1 MRLVKID
8 NVILNM
14 DNIVMTKGFRM
25 DNGKVEV
32 YAYTQDTKHYVGVC
46 ESTEDY
52 NDFMEAFYQGM
63 VKNWCGETCE
73 GKSKNEDED
82 KELWT

>member
-14 DNIVMTKGFRM
+14 DNIVMLKGYRL
-25 DNGKVEV
+25 DSGKVEV
-32 YAYTQDTKHYVGVC
+32 YAYTQDTRHYVGVC
-46 ESTEDY
+46 DNVEDY
-52 NDFMEAFYQGM
+52 NEFMDTFYHGM
-63 VKNWCGETCE
+63 EKNWCGEICKRKDE
-73 GKSKNEDED
+73 DEDED

>member
-1 MRLVKID
+1 MRLVKVD

-14 DNIVMTKGFRM
+14 DNVVMIKGHRQG
-25 DNGKVEV
+25 NGQVEV

-52 NDFMEAFYQGM
+52 NEFMDAFYQGM
-63 VKNWCGETCE
+63 VKNWLGEAIC
-73 GKSKNEDED
+73 KSKDEDED
-82 KELWT
+82 EELWT

>member
-8 NVILNM
+8 NVVLNL
-14 DNIVMTKGFRM
+14 DNIVMIKGYKM
-25 DNGKVEV
+25 DNDTVEV

-63 VKNWCGETCE
+63 VKNWCGETYRY
-73 GKSKNEDED
+73 KTEDED
-82 KELWT
+82 ENKELWK

>member
-14 DNIVMTKGFRM
+14 DNIVMMKGHRL
-25 DNGKVEV
+25 DSGTVEV

-52 NDFMEAFYQGM
+52 NDFMEMFYQGM
-63 VKNWCGETCE
+63 VKIWLGETYRY
-73 GKSKNEDED
+73 KTEDED
-82 KELWT
+82 ENKELWK

>member
-14 DNIVMTKGFRM
+14 DNVVMIKGYKM

-46 ESTEDY
+46 ESNEGY
-52 NDFMEAFYQGM
+52 NDFMEMFYQGM
-63 VKNWCGETCE
+63 VKNWLGETYRY
-73 GKSKNEDED
+73 KTEDED
-82 KELWT
+82 ENKELWK

>member
-14 DNIVMTKGFRM
+14 DNVVMLKGYLM
-25 DNGKVEV
+25 QNGKVEV
-32 YAYTQDTKHYVGVC
+32 YAYTQDAKHYVGVC
-46 ESTEDY
+46 ESNDDY
-52 NDFMEAFYQGM
+52 KEFMETFYQGM
-63 VKNWCGETCE
+63 QKNWCGEICKRKDE
-73 GKSKNEDED
+73 DEDED

>member
-14 DNIVMTKGFRM
+14 DNIVMLKGHRR
-25 DNGKVEV
+25 DSSKVDV
-32 YAYTQDTKHYVGVC
+32 YAYTQDTKHFVGVC
-46 ESTEDY
+46 ESIEDY
-52 NDFMEAFYQGM
+52 NDFMDTFYHGM
-63 VKNWCGETCE
+63 EKNWCGEI
-73 GKSKNEDED
+73 GKSKDENED